1 MDEIDYNNLDI
12 NKWGDEEIIE
22 DLIKSG
28 TIFNQPTNRPRRKHK
43 NTRSKFKGRVK
54 RIMINSCA
62 ALISHKDGQ
71 VYFCFNSKNLKG
83 GQEVSFQESPCTINK
98 YFKEA
103 TNVEIVQN

>member
-1 MDEIDYNNLDI
+1 M
-12 NKWGDEEIIE
+12 
-22 DLIKSG
+22 
-28 TIFNQPTNRPRRKHK
+28 
-43 NTRSKFKGRVK
+43 V
-54 RIMINSCA
+54 NSCA